1 MSETQLTFEQLIPT
15 HFRQQIEEKF
25 YATIS
30 KRAKLE
36 YIKGDPLFLKHPDKH
51 IALYSDHGVVH
62 VRDVATQC
70 LAVIKQ
76 VNGVLIPKRT
86 PQDLAFIQGYTVLL
100 AYLHDIGMFDLT
112 EFGRFMHPE
121 FAAQHVFSDDFDSL
135 LEHLWNENAG
145 NIPWHLSRLFRDQAG
160 EAPLQQ
166 IFREMLSL
174 SLAHSKSKIP
184 IDLLNNPAALKEHM
198 HFILHT
204 PLEQLYYIQKLQ
216 RLERK
221 KGNGVATKTVKK
233 RNKWEKALK
242 ALQNKETPPERQKG
256 ISPDE
261 FNWLISNDI
270 PIQRFCLN
278 VIDSLR
284 CIRAADALR
293 QRGTVLRTSAGY
305 EIFVDQ
311 NTANAIFALRSS
323 DHQGLFLL
331 QGKKP
336 INAGEANL
344 ASSELDNDGN
354 LHVSFHRGQF
364 RNPSITRKAA
374 KNVAVAINDIQ
385 GDTIQSFQRNVA
397 TDRPHFAPPTKDF
410 PAIKIVIEEVNDNPD
425 FAEMVCAA
433 LEELN
438 PMLKPRLQ
446 RAVSLQGADLLA
458 VRRYL
463 AADDFQFSFNKK
475 KARKE
480 IVEQIVA
487 AGLNL
492 QNFDPQLA
500 FQEVKVSQLNP
511 REVLINSGTAS
522 SFVYVPLTEGL
533 QVVPLGGYEN
543 TAAPAWVPIGNTGV
557 IRGSIRN
564 ATVLATQEV
573 KVLIIPK
580 EVYLRYWYAPY
591 NPKSLAELW
600 QKGED
605 SNG

>member
-1 MSETQLTFEQLIPT
+1 MSQTQLTFEQLIPA
-15 HFRQQIEEKF
+15 HFRQQIEQNF

-30 KRAKLE
+30 ERAKLE
-36 YIKGDPLFLKHPDKH
+36 YIKKDPLFLKSPDKH

-70 LAVIKQ
+70 LAVIQQ
-76 VNGVLIPKRT
+76 VNGVLIPERNQ
-86 PQDLAFIQGYTVLL
+86 QDLAFIQGYTVLL

-121 FAAQHVFSDDFDSL
+121 FAAQYVFSTAFESL
-135 LEHLWNENAG
+135 LDHLWNENAG
-145 NIPWHLSRLFRDQAG
+145 NIPWLLSRLFRKRNDEDQ
-160 EAPLQQ
+160 LKQ

-184 IDLLNNPAALKEHM
+184 IDLLNNPAELKEHM
-198 HFILHT
+198 HAILHT
-204 PLEQLYYIQKLQ
+204 PLEQLYYIQKLR
-216 RLERK
+216 RLEQ
-221 KGNGVATKTVKK
+221 KGKTEEDPKTIKK
-233 RNKWEKALK
+233 RRKWEKGLK
-242 ALQNKETPPERQKG
+242 ALQNKETPTHRQKG
-256 ISPDE
+256 VTPDE
-261 FNWLISNDI
+261 FFWLNSNDEG
-270 PIQRFCLN
+270 IQRLCLN

-364 RNPSITRKAA
+364 RNPRITRKAA

-385 GDTIQSFQRNVA
+385 GDTIQSFQRNM
-397 TDRPHFAPPTKDF
+397 TQDRPHFDPPGKAFDD
-410 PAIKIVIEEVNDNPD
+410 IKIVIEEVNDNPD
-425 FAEMVCAA
+425 FAEMVCDA
-433 LEELN
+433 LEKLN
-438 PMLKPRLQ
+438 PSLKPRLQ
-446 RAVSLQGADLLA
+446 RAVSLQGADILA

-463 AADDFQFSFNKK
+463 DAEDFQSRFNKK
-475 KARKE
+475 KERKE
-480 IVEQIVA
+480 IVENIVA

-492 QNFDPQLA
+492 ENFDPKLA
-500 FQEVKVSQLNP
+500 FQEVKVSQLNS

-522 SFVYVPLTEGL
+522 SFVYVPLMEGL
-533 QVVPLGGYEN
+533 QVVPLGGYDN

-564 ATVLATQEV
+564 ATVLATTEV
-573 KVLIIPK
+573 RVLIIPK
-580 EVYLRYWYAPY
+580 EVYLRYWYTPY
-591 NPKSLAELW
+591 NPKSLAAFW
-600 QKGED
+600 SKK
-605 SNG
+605 